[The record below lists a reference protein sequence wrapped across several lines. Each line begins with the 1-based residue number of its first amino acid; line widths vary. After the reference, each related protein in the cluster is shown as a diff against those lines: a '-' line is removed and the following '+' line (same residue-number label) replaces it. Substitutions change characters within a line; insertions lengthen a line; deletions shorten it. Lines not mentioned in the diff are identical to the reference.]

1 MTTPTQGPGP
11 LAIRHEAG
19 TNLES
24 NSSSISAMSTLVETG
39 RGCFRPR
46 RICRGPPPE
55 ESPIVVPDR
64 SWRRSRLGGI
74 FRVR

>member
-39 RGCFRPR
+39 RGVFPASADMSGTAA
-46 RICRGPPPE
+46 RG
-55 ESPIVVPDR
+55 VANR
-64 SWRRSRLGGI
+64 CA
-74 FRVR
+74 